1 MIQLLVYA
9 KGRRQDKYKYYGMH
23 VQAYMCRTHIRNVL
37 GIPQKYMANIG
48 QVEKGIRT
56 KHPSAGMAD
65 EKNQGWSDE
74 EWQQWWDGWNENWQ
88 HAWEERQYYA
98 GAAGAKDEPP
108 SAVCNPIWQSMSAE
122 MFGGLDLVHLQQKE
136 GRWSCLKA
144 LWPRRTRPTLEELLP
159 AGDGDGSHPAGFP
172 GFDVGRAQSCPAGS
186 TGCSMPFLHGSTIK
200 LGREK
205 RRACHLLGEPETT
218 ID

>member
-9 KGRRQDKYKYYGMH
+9 KGRRQDKYKYCGMH

-88 HAWEERQYYA
+88 HAWEEWQYYA

-122 MFGGLDLVHLQQKE
+122 MFGGPDDT
-136 GRWSCLKA
+136 GFG
-144 LWPRRTRPTLEELLP
+144 PP
-159 AGDGDGSHPAGFP
+159 AA
-172 GFDVGRAQSCPAGS
+172 
-186 TGCSMPFLHGSTIK
+186 
-200 LGREK
+200 K
-205 RRACHLLGEPETT
+205 RRKVELPQGPLAKAAQANPGGASSSW
-218 ID
+218 